1 MTSEERHNRSDSDDD
16 APAEATAD
24 QTPAAFVF
32 QASDESGDVP
42 LRLDESLP
50 LKADTTI
57 IIDDVTDGTSCEALS
72 ASSQEAAELGPTV
85 VEEMAPPPTHHHDNL
100 WHDLLWLTVCFVGI
114 MASFVAYGIL
124 LEYAT
129 SGDRRLHER
138 ECHDP

>member
-1 MTSEERHNRSDSDDD
+1 MTSEERSGRIVSDEDE
-16 APAEATAD
+16 PAEATAD

-32 QASDESGDVP
+32 QASESGDVP

-72 ASSQEAAELGPTV
+72 ASSQEAAELGHTV
-85 VEEMAPPPTHHHDNL
+85 VEEMAPPPPHHHDNL
-100 WHDLLWLTVCFVGI
+100 WHDLLWLSICFVGI